1 MYEGTIFVGGSIA
14 SRGADAE
21 IDETTDEDRARLAAE
36 LEPFGIDAAGF
47 DFTKIR
53 SGRKLW
59 NFSTKEPELWKS
71 AL

>member
-1 MYEGTIFVGGSIA
+1 M
-14 SRGADAE
+14 
-21 IDETTDEDRARLAAE
+21 TDEDRRYLEGVLA
-36 LEPFGIDAAGF
+36 PFGIDAGSL

-59 NFSTKEPELWKS
+59 NFSTKEPELWTS

>member
-1 MYEGTIFVGGSIA
+1 MLKETLGG
-14 SRGADAE
+14 
-21 IDETTDEDRARLAAE
+21 
-36 LEPFGIDAAGF
+36 FGIEAGDL